1 MTQPSWRGGEMVDQS
16 HLSHPVLYKWES
28 EGGGPRGR
36 RRRRV
41 AFRRLQFRY
50 SPVDYRPDGV
60 RPTEKGNPLEDA
72 NSTTDKLARRH
83 DDTCKMGRQE
93 AGPIPLSLPLPPSL
107 CLRIW
112 RRESQFSYRSTD
124 WTIALGI
131 VTVYPG
137 LIFEWRERMPSIS
150 TGKTYSRL
158 FPKAASNDIYC
169 IITGIN

>member
-93 AGPIPLSLPLPPSL
+93 AGPIPLSLPPSL
-107 CLRIW
+107 LLSVCEFDAGRVNFPIVRRIERSPLELLRFIL
-112 RRESQFSYRSTD
+112 D
-124 WTIALGI
+124 
-131 VTVYPG
+131 
-137 LIFEWRERMPSIS
+137 
-150 TGKTYSRL
+150 
-158 FPKAASNDIYC
+158 
-169 IITGIN
+169 